1 MRSQV
6 RFFMDAADER
16 RFVDAIIEEP
26 NTYLVNGP
34 HWESSAV
41 PLVQPD
47 RLADADSYLMV
58 WNKSEVPRLS
68 ARRLGDFFD
77 AYNDKTTIQFLR
89 SSLWD
94 DEILTEGRI
103 AVATDDKAIEQR
115 YKRLR
120 KIIQRTFENGILCW
134 FHPGIPKSA
143 KNPSKSDRSVW
154 VGAGAL
160 AWLRTS
166 RAHKFKQE
174 RNAHVEAILCAGSA
188 S

>member
-16 RFVDAIIEEP
+16 RFVDAIIDEP
-26 NTYLVNGP
+26 NTHLVNGP
-34 HWESSAV
+34 HWKSSAV
-41 PLVQPD
+41 PLVEPD
-47 RLADADSYLMV
+47 HLADAESYLMV

-68 ARRLGDFFD
+68 AKRLGDFFE

-89 SSLWD
+89 SLLWD

-103 AVATDDKAIEQR
+103 AVASHDKAIEQR

-134 FHPGIPKSA
+134 FHPGFPKSA
-143 KNPSKSDRSVW
+143 KNPSKADRSVW

-160 AWLRTS
+160 AWLRAS
-166 RAHKFKQE
+166 RSHKFKQE
-174 RNAHVEAILCAGSA
+174 RYAPVEAIPFAGWA